1 MRTIKDGK
9 SRSDDS
15 KFAFVDMARRGKTN
29 ATAIVL
35 AIVACVAAYQ
45 VVGIAL
51 GFMWGFGLALNQA
64 FFYRPMP
71 APEFIQLATIFLA
84 SIALFV
90 GLRLA
95 MIRVLRRPLL
105 SAVSVDM
112 SFRPG
117 RVALGAALWL
127 FASVPAL
134 VLLAVIAAQ
143 SDIPLS
149 TQISNVF
156 KAASGE
162 PKWIAWLLCIAIFP
176 FQTAIE
182 ELAFRGCLT
191 QSLGQILRVRWL
203 VAVIVAVLFA
213 AMHGLRGW
221 PSFWYYVSMSLGLSA
236 ISLMDQRLELAMGAH
251 LMNNIWA
258 AGFALLLG
266 ASTSPGQPSNILGA
280 ATWLGIGSN
289 ATRYVAIIGLMWMLV
304 LLRRQRIRAGTGR
317 RGARLQDK

>member
-1 MRTIKDGK
+1 
-9 SRSDDS
+9 
-15 KFAFVDMARRGKTN
+15 MARRGKTSVG
-29 ATAIVL
+29 AVAS

-45 VVGIAL
+45 IVGIAL

-64 FFYRPMP
+64 LFHRPIL

-90 GLRLA
+90 GLRVA
-95 MIRVLRRPLL
+95 MNRVLRRPLL

-112 SFRPG
+112 RFRPG
-117 RVALGAALWL
+117 RIALGAALWL
-127 FASVPAL
+127 LASVPAL
-134 VLLAVIAAQ
+134 ALLAVIAAQ
-143 SDIPLS
+143 SEIPLS
-149 TQISNVF
+149 TQIANVF

-162 PKWIAWLLCIAIFP
+162 PKLIAWLICIAIFP

-191 QSLGQILRVRWL
+191 QSLGQILRIRWL
-203 VAVIVAVLFA
+203 VAVIVAVVFA

-266 ASTSPGQPSNILGA
+266 AETTSGQSANLLRA
-280 ATWLGIGSN
+280 ATWLEIGPN
-289 ATRYVAIIGLMWMLV
+289 ATRYVVIIGLMWMLV
-304 LLRRQRIRAGTGR
+304 VLRRQRMRAGAGR
-317 RGARLQDK
+317 RSAGLQPK